1 MRPPR
6 AKDAQLRPFGA
17 PADMGSGR
25 QGRTPPAHAEARVPP
40 KVFEWD
46 VAAQKLTIRSS
57 SGIFPRRGGV
67 SNVTEIYDNDPTSAK
82 LEYRI
87 NWGFKIADLDV
98 DTHTVVRMSP
108 T

>member
-1 MRPPR
+1 M
-6 AKDAQLRPFGA
+6 
-17 PADMGSGR
+17 
-25 QGRTPPAHAEARVPP
+25 PP

-67 SNVTEIYDNDPTSAK
+67 SNVTEIYDNDPNSAK

-98 DTHTVVRMSP
+98 DTHTVVRMSLTKEDFLLTGEVKGIDDAGKEVFSKVWDRKIP
-108 T
+108 RKLL